1 MDRGTGGMSTRAS
14 PPSTLHGHLLLLARL
29 AWAVM
34 AITVLAIILFSVPS
48 SIEHYSSVCTAASEV
63 CSDER
68 TVDQPTPE
76 GVRALQDAGLSVHTY
91 ALLNVVVDKVFQ
103 LVWFVVGALIFW
115 RRSDDWMAL
124 LVSVFLLSFGP
135 VAVDPTAAYTLISS
149 QPAWWFPVR
158 IVDIVGNVSPA
169 LFFFLFPSGRFAPRW
184 TRWLA
189 VAFIVN
195 NVPDLLFPELYSRL
209 PSLETVSYLVF
220 LGGVVSMVWS
230 QIYRYRRVST
240 PAQRQQTKWVV
251 FGTTLG
257 VAGTFP
263 SQLPVDLS
271 LVGGD
276 TPLTLLFL
284 DAGFSLSLLLIPLSI
299 GVAVLRSHLFDIDL
313 LINRTL
319 VYGSLTTVLV
329 ALYFGGIVLLQRL
342 FVALT
347 SEQSTLAVVA
357 STLLIAALFNPLSRR
372 NQSFIDRR
380 FYRSKY
386 DAAKTLEAFSTRL
399 RDGPRGT
406 QRRPSR
412 GGKGDDAASPRL
424 AVATPRPTTESK
436 RRARAGLLAQCLV
449 YPFGGVAAHRGHPV
463 GV

>member
-1 MDRGTGGMSTRAS
+1 MSTRTS
-14 PPSTLHGHLLLLARL
+14 PPALTLRGRWLLPARV
-29 AWAVM
+29 AWVAV
-34 AITVLAIILFSVPS
+34 AITALAIILFSIPS
-48 SIEHYSSVCTAASEV
+48 SFEHYRSVCSAASKV
-63 CSDER
+63 CAER
-68 TVDQPTPE
+68 AVDQATPE
-76 GVRALQDAGLSVHTY
+76 GVRVLGDIGLSLRSY

-103 LVWFVVGALIFW
+103 LVFFAVGALIFW
-115 RRSDDWMAL
+115 RRSEDRMAL
-124 LVSVFLLSFGP
+124 LTSLFLVTFGP
-135 VAVDPTAAYTLISS
+135 VSVDPTAAYTLISS
-149 QPAWWFPVR
+149 QPAWWLPVLS
-158 IVDIVGNVSPA
+158 VEIVGNVCPV
-169 LFFFLFPSGRFAPRW
+169 LFFFLFPSGRFVPHW

-195 NVPDLLFPELYSRL
+195 SVPDVLFPELYSRS

-220 LGGVVSMVWS
+220 LGILVSMVWS
-230 QIYRYRRVST
+230 QIYRFRRVSS
-240 PAQRQQTKWVV
+240 PAQQQQTKWVV
-251 FGTTLG
+251 FGLTLG

-357 STLLIAALFNPLSRR
+357 STLLIAALFNPLRR
-372 NQSFIDRR
+372 RIQSFIDRR

-386 DAAKTLEAFSTRL
+386 DARKTLEAFSAKL
-399 RDGPRGT
+399 RNETDLEALNEDLVGVVRETMQPAHVSLWL
-406 QRRPSR
+406 RP
-412 GGKGDDAASPRL
+412 D
-424 AVATPRPTTESK
+424 TPRKGEQ
-436 RRARAGLLAQCLV
+436 AV
-449 YPFGGVAAHRGHPV
+449 
-463 GV
+463 